1 MNIDEL
7 KIKISQDA
15 NCLSSEEELMEITYT
30 SDLGLNKTDGG
41 FFIIKTEKWSL
52 EIGELDNLFNKI
64 ILATKELIGELE

>member
-1 MNIDEL
+1 VNIDEL

-52 EIGELDNLFNKI
+52 EIGELDNLFDKI
-64 ILATKELIGELE
+64 ILATKELSVGE